1 MSDYSKDMFKQLTE
15 VMERCEKLDNK
26 ITDIMKEH
34 KKEIMVLND
43 KIDMLTKENKRL
55 KLDNSRMKSI

>member
-43 KIDMLTKENKRL
+43 KIDMLIL
-55 KLDNSRMKSI
+55 FGL

>member
-55 KLDNSRMKSI
+55 ILFRL